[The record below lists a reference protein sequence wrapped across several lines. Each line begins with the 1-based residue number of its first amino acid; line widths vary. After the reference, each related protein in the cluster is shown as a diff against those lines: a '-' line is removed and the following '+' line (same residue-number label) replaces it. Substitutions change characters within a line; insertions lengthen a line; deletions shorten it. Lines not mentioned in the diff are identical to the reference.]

1 MKDRQAHLERLR
13 NDAAECA
20 TLSRLA
26 LDEKKRELFAD
37 LSAHLTMLA
46 DEVERV
52 IGPPRRNTSV
62 EAADSR
68 PSS

>member
-26 LDEKKRELFAD
+26 VDEKKRELFAD
-37 LSAHLTMLA
+37 LAAHLTMLA
-46 DEVERV
+46 EEVERV
-52 IGPPRRNTSV
+52 VRPPGRNTSV
-62 EAADSR
+62 EPADSR

>member
-1 MKDRQAHLERLR
+1 MKDRQAHVERLR

-20 TLSRLA
+20 TLSRFA
-26 LDEKKRELFAD
+26 VDEKKRELFAD
-37 LSAHLTMLA
+37 LAAHLTMLA
-46 DEVERV
+46 DEVEQV
-52 IGPPRRNTSV
+52 IGPSRRNTSV

>member
-26 LDEKKRELFAD
+26 VDEKKRELFAD
-37 LSAHLTMLA
+37 LAAHLTILA

-52 IGPPRRNTSV
+52 VGPPGRNTSV
-62 EAADSR
+62 EPANSR